1 LFTSAAE
8 PDDIE
13 SNWVR
18 LRVVNGTAVRVL
30 ALTTEP
36 VEEEATPMRHR
47 QFTGSAAS
55 PRSRTA
61 SSTGTSETLTT
72 NPAIRAVLKPG
83 EAN

>member
-1 LFTSAAE
+1 M
-8 PDDIE
+8 E
-13 SNWVR
+13 STWVK
-18 LRVVNGTAVRVL
+18 LRVVSGTAVMVL
-30 ALTTEP
+30 ASTTVP
-36 VEEEATPMRHR
+36 VEEVITPMRHW

-72 NPAIRAVLKPG
+72 NDAIRAVLKPG